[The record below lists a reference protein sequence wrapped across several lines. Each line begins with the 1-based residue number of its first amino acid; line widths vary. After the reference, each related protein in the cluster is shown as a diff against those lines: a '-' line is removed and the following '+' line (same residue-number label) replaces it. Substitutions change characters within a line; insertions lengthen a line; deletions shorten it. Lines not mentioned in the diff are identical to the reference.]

1 MADSGRRILVSA
13 ELLPEVLLKVLEAK
27 RLLAQGKAHNA
38 SEAARVAGISRS
50 AFYKYKDGVAFYS
63 DERAV
68 KIVTYSLTLM
78 DEPGV
83 LSAVLDQISGSGA
96 NILTINQNI
105 PVDGVA
111 PVTISFSAGALKVP
125 EAELLDALSSLRGVV
140 GCRSLR
146 DNP

>member
-1 MADSGRRILVSA
+1 MANDGKRILVNA
-13 ELLPEVLLKVLEAK
+13 DLLPEVLLKVLEAK
-27 RLLAQGKAHNA
+27 RLLAQGKVRNA

-63 DERAV
+63 DERVV
-68 KIVTYSLTLM
+68 KILTYSLTLM

-83 LSAVLDQISGSGA
+83 LSSVLDQISGSGA

-111 PVTISFSAGALKVP
+111 PVTVSFSAGSLKMP
-125 EAELLDALSSLRGVV
+125 EADLLEALSSLKGVV
-140 GCRSLR
+140 GCRSLME
-146 DNP
+146 NP